1 MEKKKN
7 SVVDQASILVVAML
21 LSRVLGLFMRIP
33 LTHFLG
39 DEGNAYFGVAFQV
52 YSFFLVVS
60 SAGLPAAIS
69 KLVSERLALEQ
80 YHDAHAIFK
89 TALLLSVVI
98 GMVCSLI
105 FMFGASILSSMMG
118 QPMSVYSMR
127 ALSPTVFIVG
137 IMAVYRGYFLGM
149 GTTKPTAASQIIEQG
164 FKVVFSVLFVW
175 SLYGRGPQYGAA
187 GGTAGTGVGAI
198 AGLAVVLII
207 YGLNSGSIKNKL
219 RKSKLSRQESYSKIA
234 VNVMK
239 TAWPII
245 LGTAVFT
252 ISGLIDSSMISNR
265 LIASNAFTREEVDV
279 MYGQYNG
286 KFIVLT
292 TLPVVVS
299 AALATAFIPSI
310 AASNA
315 IKDIRAVSAK
325 INLALRMTML
335 ISIPA
340 AIGLSVLGD
349 PIIRLL
355 FPSNPEGGYLLQWG
369 GIAVVFLALSQIATG
384 MLQGLGYVKLPLIG
398 ACALAVV
405 KITLNYFLISN
416 PQINIL
422 GAVFSTMAGYFV
434 ALLLNT
440 MFLVRV
446 TRMKIDFKRI
456 LIKPLIC
463 AAVMG
468 AGTYVFFEAIMHIS
482 GSNALSVI
490 LAITFG
496 AAIYFLGMLLI
507 EGIDHSDLKSAPL
520 GDKVVRV
527 LNRLGI

>member
-1 MEKKKN
+1 MEKKN
-7 SVVDQASILVVAML
+7 SIVDQASILVAAML

-39 DEGNAYFGVAFQV
+39 DEGNAYFGVAYHV
-52 YSFFLVVS
+52 YAFFLVLS

-69 KLVSERLALEQ
+69 KLVSERLALKQ

-89 TALLLSVVI
+89 TALFLSAVI
-98 GMVCSLI
+98 GTIFSLI
-105 FMFGASILSSMMG
+105 FLFGARFLASMMN
-118 QPMSVYSMR
+118 QPLSFYSMR

-137 IMAVYRGYFLGM
+137 IMAVFRGYFLGM
-149 GTTKPTAASQIIEQG
+149 GTTKPTAASQIIEQV
-164 FKVVFSVLFVW
+164 FKVTFSILFVW
-175 SLYGRGPQYGAA
+175 SLYGRGPEYGAA

-198 AGLAVVLII
+198 AGLAVVLLI
-207 YGLNSGSIKNKL
+207 YKFKSGSIKNQL
-219 RKSKLSRQESYSKIA
+219 RESQLSQQESYSRIA
-234 VNVMK
+234 INVIK

-265 LIASNAFTREEVDV
+265 LIASGAFTREVVDV

-310 AASNA
+310 AASNV
-315 IKDIRAVSAK
+315 INDERAVSAK

-340 AIGLSVLGD
+340 AVGLSVLGD

-369 GIAVVFLALSQIATG
+369 GMAVVFLSLSQITTG
-384 MLQGLGYVKLPLIG
+384 MLQGLGYVKLPVIG
-398 ACALAVV
+398 ACALAII
-405 KITLNYFLISN
+405 KITLNYFLVSN
-416 PQINIL
+416 PRINIL

-440 MFLVRV
+440 IFL
-446 TRMKIDFKRI
+446 TRLTRIKIDFKRV
-456 LIKPLIC
+456 LLKPLVC

-468 AGTYVFFEAIMHIS
+468 AGTYAFFEAIKHIS
-482 GSNALSVI
+482 GSNAFSVI
-490 LAITFG
+490 LSITFG
-496 AAIYFLGMLLI
+496 AAIYFLGMLLT

-527 LNRLGI
+527 LDRLGI

>member
-7 SVVDQASILVVAML
+7 SIADQASILVAAML

-52 YSFFLVVS
+52 YAFFLVVS
-60 SAGLPAAIS
+60 SAGLPATIS
-69 KLVSERLALEQ
+69 KLVSERLALGQ
-80 YHDAHAIFK
+80 YHDAHAVFK
-89 TALLLSVVI
+89 TALFLSIIVGAI
-98 GMVCSLI
+98 CSLV
-105 FMFGASILSSMMG
+105 FLFGARFLSTVMS
-118 QPMSVYSMR
+118 QPMSFYSMR

-137 IMAVYRGYFLGM
+137 IMAVFRGYFLGM
-149 GTTKPTAASQIIEQG
+149 GTTKPTAASQIIEQV
-164 FKVVFSVLFVW
+164 FKVAFSVFFVW
-175 SLYGRGPQYGAA
+175 SLYSRGPEYGAA
-187 GGTAGTGVGAI
+187 GGTAGTGVGAL
-198 AGLAVVLII
+198 AGLAVILLV
-207 YGLNSGSIKNKL
+207 YKYKSGTIKNQL
-219 RKSKLSRQESYSKIA
+219 RKSQISLQESYSKIA
-234 VNVMK
+234 INVIK

-245 LGTAVFT
+245 LGTAVYT
-252 ISGLIDSSMISNR
+252 ISGLIDSSTISNL
-265 LIASNAFTREEVDV
+265 LIASNAFTIEEVDV

-286 KFIVLT
+286 KFIVLI
-292 TLPVVVS
+292 TLPVVIS

-315 IKDIRAVSAK
+315 IKDERSVSAK

-340 AIGLSVLGD
+340 AVGLSVLGD

-384 MLQGLGYVKLPLIG
+384 MLQGLGYVKLPLVG

-463 AAVMG
+463 AVVMG

-490 LAITFG
+490 SAITFG
-496 AAIYFLGMLLI
+496 AAIYFFGMLFI

>member
-1 MEKKKN
+1 MEKKN

-21 LSRVLGLFMRIP
+21 MSRVLGLFMRIP
-33 LTHFLG
+33 LAHFLG
-39 DEGNAYFGVAFQV
+39 DDGNAYFGVAYHV
-52 YSFFLVVS
+52 YAFFLVLS

-69 KLVSERLALEQ
+69 KLVSERLALKQ

-89 TALLLSVVI
+89 TALFLSVVI
-98 GMVCSLI
+98 GTVCSLI
-105 FMFGASILSSMMG
+105 FLFGARFLSIRMG
-118 QPMSVYSMR
+118 QPMSFYSMR
-127 ALSPTVFIVG
+127 ALSPTVFIVS
-137 IMAVYRGYFLGM
+137 IMAVFRGYFLGM
-149 GTTKPTAASQIIEQG
+149 GTTKPTAASQIIEQV
-164 FKVVFSVLFVW
+164 FKVVFSILFVW
-175 SLYGRGPQYGAA
+175 SLYCRGPEYGAA

-198 AGLAVVLII
+198 AGLVVMLLI
-207 YGLNSGSIKNKL
+207 YKRNSGSIKSQL
-219 RKSKLSRQESYSKIA
+219 RKSQLSQQESYAQIA
-234 VNVMK
+234 INVLK

-265 LIASNAFTREEVDV
+265 LIASNAFTRAEVDV

-286 KFIVLT
+286 KFIVLI

-315 IKDIRAVSAK
+315 IKDKGAVSAK

-335 ISIPA
+335 LSIPA
-340 AIGLSVLGD
+340 AVGLSVLGD

-355 FPSNPEGGYLLQWG
+355 FPSNPEGGYLLQFG
-369 GIAVVFLALSQIATG
+369 GLAVVFLALSQIATG
-384 MLQGLGYVKLPLIG
+384 MLQGLGYVKLPVIG
-398 ACALAVV
+398 ACALAIV
-405 KITLNYFLISN
+405 KIVLNYFLIVN
-416 PQINIL
+416 PRINIL
-422 GAVFSTMAGYFV
+422 GAVFSTMVGYFV
-434 ALLLNT
+434 ALLINT
-440 MFLVRV
+440 IFLMRV
-446 TRMKIDFKRI
+446 THMKIDFKRV

-463 AAVMG
+463 ATVMG
-468 AGTYVFFEAIMHIS
+468 AGTYVFFETVMHIS

-496 AAIYFLGMLLI
+496 AAIYFLGMLLT